1 MIHRKLEHPEPHR
14 GTRVV
19 VAEDDDAMR
28 DLVAE
33 ALKKAGCEVIECP
46 DGASLFEFMR
56 EAWVKNDRP
65 PFDLIVSD
73 LRLPAA
79 SGFEVLMLVRRLK
92 NPIPVIIVTAFGDE
106 LTHSYAREL
115 GAAAV
120 LNKPF
125 DLDELVELIGRALDE
140 SRGRCEFPASP

>member
-1 MIHRKLEHPEPHR
+1 MSHGKIENSVPHT
-14 GTRVV
+14 GLRVV

-28 DLVAE
+28 DLVAD

-56 EAWVKNDRP
+56 EAWVRDDRP

-79 SGFEVLMLVRRLK
+79 SGLEVLMLVRRLK

-106 LTHSYAREL
+106 QTHSYAREL

-120 LNKPF
+120 L
-125 DLDELVELIGRALDE
+125 D
-140 SRGRCEFPASP
+140 